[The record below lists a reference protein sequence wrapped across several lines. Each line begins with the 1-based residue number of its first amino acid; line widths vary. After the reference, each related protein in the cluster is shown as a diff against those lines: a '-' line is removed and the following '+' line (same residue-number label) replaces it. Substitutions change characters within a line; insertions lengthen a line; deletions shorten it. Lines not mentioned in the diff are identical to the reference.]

1 MSKIKKFSKKR
12 LVVVLILACF
22 VFFLLIFRTGY
33 LQIVKGDWLT
43 EKAVDQQ
50 TRDIPIEPKRGTI
63 YDRNMKE
70 LAVSVTKY
78 TVWAKPVEVK
88 DKEKS
93 AKAISEIIGIPTILC
108 FFVKVLKNQLSEA
121 IS

>member
-1 MSKIKKFSKKR
+1 MSKIKRLSKKR
-12 LVVVLILACF
+12 LVIVLILACF
-22 VFFLLIFRTGY
+22 VFTMLIFRTGY
-33 LQIVKGDWLT
+33 LQIIKGDWLT
-43 EKAVDQQ
+43 EKALDQQ

-93 AKAISEIIGIPTILC
+93 AKVISEMIGEDYDD
-108 FFVKVLKNQLSEA
+108 VLKLLKKKND
-121 IS
+121 